1 MKHLTDDQLYD
12 LAMKVNRDADFTA
25 GEAAALRHIADC
37 DECYHLLCCMM
48 AMEDVSRNIGE
59 YITPAEAQAPV
70 RERLSAVLRLAVQ
83 AVNSALDQLESGGWS
98 FRSAPMALSGARS
111 LGKRSAGAVK
121 KLTDPDNSQTFV
133 AYDAAKQLLMIQ
145 VDSADCPEPPQAAIL
160 LPDGSRIPVTF
171 EEREHLFWAEVPGLP
186 EGEYRILLEK

>member
-12 LAMKVNRDADFTA
+12 LARKVNLDADFTPE
-25 GEAAALRHIADC
+25 EALALQHIADC

-59 YITPAEAQAPV
+59 YAEKAPARA
-70 RERLSAVLRLAVQ
+70 RISAVIQLAVHR
-83 AVNSALDQLESGGWS
+83 VNTALDQLEAGGWT
-98 FRSAPMALSGARS
+98 FRTAPMAMAGARS
-111 LGKRSAGAVK
+111 LGKRTGAVK

-145 VDSADCPEPPQAAIL
+145 VDSADSPEPPKATIF
-160 LPDGSRIPVTF
+160 LPEGGEIAVTF
-171 EEREHLFWAEVPGLP
+171 EKREHLFWAEIPGLP
-186 EGEYRILLEK
+186 EGEYQIRMEK